1 MATPMVIL
9 AVLLSPLEL
18 IEAACVRAVDE
29 VWAAVTVAMMV
40 PLVV

>member
-9 AVLLSPLEL
+9 AVLLSPLKL

-29 VWAAVTVAMMV
+29 VWVPVTVAMMV
-40 PLVV
+40 PLAV